1 MTPLDTA
8 AVDKLKVKGAGK
20 LAALVLLDGGK
31 FERAYLAA
39 MVKGHTEALNLIDS
53 QLIKSSKNDTLKEH
67 LTETR
72 THITAHLEKAKQ
84 LQGNK
89 KR

>member
-1 MTPLDTA
+1 
-8 AVDKLKVKGAGK
+8 
-20 LAALVLLDGGK
+20 
-31 FERAYLAA
+31 
-39 MVKGHTEALNLIDS
+39 MVKGHTEALNMIDS
-53 QLIKSSKNDTLKEH
+53 QLVKSVKNDTLKEH